1 MAIRERQVKNKR
13 NSNGVLTGKP
23 GTVYDVNL
31 KYYQNGVQKSYGKR
45 GFVTKKDALQHEAE
59 MRLKLQAPSF
69 SSVSQAESR
78 QKLRDYLTPGLRTT
92 SPTCAPVHTAAIAA
106 TSAIK
111 LIPFWGKSG

>member
-59 MRLKLQAPSF
+59 MRLKLQALLS
-69 SSVSQAESR
+69 AAYLR
-78 QKLRDYLTPGLRTT
+78 QRADKSCGTISTPGLRTT
-92 SPTCAPVHTAAIAA
+92 SPTCAPVHTTVIAV
-106 TSAIK
+106 TSVIK
-111 LIPFWGKSG
+111 SIPFWGRCG

>member
-59 MRLKLQAPSF
+59 MR
-69 SSVSQAESR
+69 
-78 QKLRDYLTPGLRTT
+78 
-92 SPTCAPVHTAAIAA
+92 
-106 TSAIK
+106 
-111 LIPFWGKSG
+111 

>member
-1 MAIRERQVKNKR
+1 MPIRERQVKNKR

-59 MRLKLQAPSF
+59 MRLKLQAPFFQQRTSGREQTKAAGL
-69 SSVSQAESR
+69 SQH
-78 QKLRDYLTPGLRTT
+78 LG
-92 SPTCAPVHTAAIAA
+92 
-106 TSAIK
+106 
-111 LIPFWGKSG
+111 

>member
-45 GFVTKKDALQHEAE
+45 GFVTKKDALPARSRNAPETASPFFQQRISGREQTKAAGLSQH
-59 MRLKLQAPSF
+59 L
-69 SSVSQAESR
+69 
-78 QKLRDYLTPGLRTT
+78 G
-92 SPTCAPVHTAAIAA
+92 
-106 TSAIK
+106 
-111 LIPFWGKSG
+111 